1 MNVFMT
7 FLAKPLR
14 LGLFIVVFLLAMS
27 SAQSATLTWDANGTT
42 SPNPSDGSGNW
53 LTANNW
59 WNSSAGVKSNGNWT
73 ATTPDSVVFGA
84 GLAGAY
90 VINLGGNS
98 LYASNVTFNTSG
110 YVLTNG
116 LITLSANSGINVA
129 ANQTAT
135 VDATAYGGNV
145 LQNWNIG
152 ANAMLNMG
160 GNVQGMQVTWQGG
173 GTVNLTGINTPSIF
187 WANTTVNQTSGSV
200 TPGVYSFIGYSGG
213 PGIYTLNGASASLN
227 VNGGV
232 LTIGRA
238 GQSGTLTIQNGTVNV
253 GTTAVQSLNLALDNN
268 NNNSATVN
276 IQGGTLNVGAPG
288 IASAILFMPVGCS
301 SAENATL
308 NISGGIVNAQGIQFG
323 SANTY
328 SGGTARLTL
337 TNGALYVGSLGI
349 VKGANLPGTSIITLS
364 GGVVGA
370 SANWSSAMPMTLA
383 TANGNITFQAAD
395 LLNAP
400 QNITLSGSLSGNGGL
415 NKTGGGTLTLSGVN
429 SYSGSTTNH
438 AGILAVTTAGSGARA
453 YTVANNATLN
463 VQVASVG
470 SSLNASSLTVNAG
483 STLNLD
489 LNSFGNPTVPIIN
502 VKGALISASTLTIN
516 LVGAPL

>member
-1 MNVFMT
+1 MQSLMHFVSRMLYEP
-7 FLAKPLR
+7 FLVYLIFF
-14 LGLFIVVFLLAMS
+14 GCLLPVSRA
-27 SAQSATLTWDANGTT
+27 ATLTWDANGTT

-53 LTANNW
+53 LTSNSW
-59 WNSSAGVKSNGNWT
+59 WNSSAGVNSNGNWT
-73 ATTPDSVVFGA
+73 ATTPNSAVFGA
-84 GLAGAY
+84 GTADAY
-90 VINLGGNS
+90 IIDLGGNS

-110 YVLTNG
+110 YLLTNG
-116 LITLSANSGINVA
+116 MITLSANSGINVV

-135 VDATAYGGNV
+135 VNATVYGANNS
-145 LQNWNIG
+145 QTWNING
-152 ANAMLNMG
+152 NAALNMS
-160 GNVQGMQVTWQGG
+160 GNVQGMQVMWQGG
-173 GTVNLTGINTPSIF
+173 GTLNLNGINTPSIF

-200 TPGVYSFIGYSGG
+200 TPGAYSFIGYSGG

-232 LTIGRA
+232 LTIARA

-276 IQGGTLNVGAPG
+276 VQGGTLNVGAPG
-288 IASAILFMPVGCS
+288 IPSLIQLMPGGSS
-301 SAENATL
+301 SAESAAL
-308 NISGGIVNAQGIQFG
+308 NISGGTVNAQGIQFG
-323 SANTY
+323 SANAY

-337 TNGALYVGSLGI
+337 TNGALYVGSSGI
-349 VKGANLPGTSIITLS
+349 LKGVNIPGTSIITLS
-364 GGVVGA
+364 GGLVGA

-429 SYSGSTTNH
+429 SYSGSTTNY
-438 AGILAVTTAGSGARA
+438 AGILAVTTAGSGAR
-453 YTVANNATLN
+453 
-463 VQVASVG
+463 
-470 SSLNASSLTVNAG
+470 
-483 STLNLD
+483 
-489 LNSFGNPTVPIIN
+489 
-502 VKGALISASTLTIN
+502 
-516 LVGAPL
+516 